1 MKILHVVTYISP
13 DGAYGGPVRVAI
25 NQAKVLTELGHDV
38 VVAAAAGGFE
48 GSLPAEFDGFPVRLF
63 AARRLVPK
71 SGFAGLTS
79 PGLLRWLAHAVRGA
93 DVVHVHM
100 ARDMVT
106 LPAAAVAL
114 LKGKPLVLQTHGMI
128 AATEHPLAQPL
139 DWIITNPIL
148 HRSSTVFYL
157 TEVERGDLV
166 AQSSKALTLQHLVN
180 GVVAG
185 NYIADEQV
193 TGANPRPE
201 VLFLARLHGRK
212 RPLFM
217 VESAAQLTNHWP
229 SARWHI
235 VGPDEGEATKVETA
249 ILKRN
254 LTQVMKWEGAMDPS
268 CTLMRMQ
275 EASIYVLPAVQEP
288 FGMTALEAMAIGL
301 PVVVTE
307 SCGLAPVV
315 RENHAGIVCGD
326 SQQEVT
332 EAIDTLLRN
341 PNLRIAM
348 GANARKA
355 VENQYSMQAIGKQL
369 LKVYGDATRHEV
381 SS

>member
-25 NQAKVLTELGHDV
+25 NQAKVLTKIGHDV

-63 AARRLVPK
+63 PARRLVPK

-106 LPAAAVAL
+106 LPAAAIAL
-114 LKGKPLVLQTHGMI
+114 LKGKPLVVQTHGMI
-128 AATEHPLAQPL
+128 APTEHPLARPL

-166 AQSSKALTLQHLVN
+166 AQSSKALTLKQLVN

-185 NYIADEQV
+185 NYIAGEQL

-212 RPLFM
+212 RPLFL
-217 VESAAQLTNHWP
+217 VESAAQLTDHWP

-235 VGPDEGEATKVETA
+235 VGPDEGEGTKVEAA

-268 CTLMRMQ
+268 YTLMRMQ

-355 VENQYSMQAIGKQL
+355 VENQYSMQAIGKRL
-369 LKVYGDATRHEV
+369 LKVYGDATRPEV
-381 SS
+381 SV